1 MRKVERSLLSQ
12 LNTYEKQDFL
22 KEIEKIIQEKKTEL
36 KEKESH
42 FSTDREAIKTK
53 IEKLMIEEAR
63 LREEGEKLRDLVTS
77 KNQQKNANIRAIRN
91 KISEEG
97 ELLQSARL
105 KA

>member
-42 FSTDREAIKTK
+42 FKTDREAIKSK
-53 IEKLMIEEAR
+53 IEKLMIEEAK
-63 LREEGEKLRDLVTS
+63 LREEADLLRTRVILKQEEKKGSLISLS
-77 KNQQKNANIRAIRN
+77 N
-91 KISEEG
+91 KIQEE
-97 ELLQSARL
+97 A
-105 KA
+105 